1 MFNEKNILFPIEI
14 SQYKNKYVIYEKI
27 LQRVYNFCGNGYAL
41 NCKLQIARN
50 FFKYGIE
57 KKKICE
63 IFRFSDEDFENVK
76 PISDD

>member
-1 MFNEKNILFPIEI
+1 M
-14 SQYKNKYVIYEKI
+14 
-27 LQRVYNFCGNGYAL
+27 YNFCGNGYAL